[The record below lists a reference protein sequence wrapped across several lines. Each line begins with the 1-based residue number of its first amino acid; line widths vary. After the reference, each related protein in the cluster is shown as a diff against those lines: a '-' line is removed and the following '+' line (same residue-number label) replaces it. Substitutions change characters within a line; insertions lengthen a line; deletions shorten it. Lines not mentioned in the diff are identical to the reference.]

1 MRLCFRRYVII
12 PLTFT
17 NLTSLQFSLNW
28 CWLYVTLV
36 RHSDLLRIAIASTD
50 YNYVS
55 DTIFSTYFNP
65 SILLLSS
72 YQKLF
77 CFNKLLIICYEPTKC
92 FSFQLIIAI
101 DINDNSRQYCVKSS
115 EFKIWYYSFE
125 VILNKNHWIKSC

>member
-28 CWLYVTLV
+28 CWVYVTLV

-77 CFNKLLIICYEPTKC
+77 CFNKLLIICYEPKKC
-92 FSFQLIIAI
+92 FSFHIAI
-101 DINDNSRQYCVKSS
+101 NIYDKSRKYRIIYWIQNMIFLIWIDHCT
-115 EFKIWYYSFE
+115 KIIE
-125 VILNKNHWIKSC
+125 